1 MESFSVR
8 RFGFVL
14 AALLA
19 LLLLTTSVFRSTLE
33 LGWVDS
39 AYRALL
45 TVSLTGV
52 AADPGGV
59 GTTIFTGAVVL
70 ASVALFAYVAT
81 TLVEVIARGV
91 LADLY
96 GERRRRRTIESL
108 REHTIICGYGRVGRR
123 VASELRAGAKPYVV
137 VDVNDDA
144 LAAARADGS
153 AVVHGDGTDDA
164 DLRFAGIERATGLV
178 PSADSDEINLFIT
191 LSAKALCPTLLVVAR
206 ASDDSAAKK
215 LKLAGADRVVQP
227 YSSAGLQ
234 MANLIAKPQVAA
246 FLEVVT
252 TVGGAEFNLEEIEIP
267 ASCEAAGSSIRA
279 LRVRDQTG
287 AIIVALRKRDG
298 TFDTTPEPDA
308 LLEAGDVLIGVGT
321 NEELRRLEELFAPEE
336 LVVR

>member
-14 AALLA
+14 AGLLA
-19 LLLLTTSVFRSTLE
+19 LVVLATIVFHSALE

-52 AADPGGV
+52 AVDPGGV
-59 GTTIFTGAVVL
+59 GVTIFTGAVVL

-81 TLVEVIARGV
+81 TLVEIIARGV
-91 LADLY
+91 LLDAY

-108 REHTIICGYGRVGRR
+108 HEHTIICGYGRVGRR
-123 VASELRAGAKPYVV
+123 VASELRASGKPYVV
-137 VDVNDDA
+137 VDVNPDA
-144 LAAARADGS
+144 LEAARTDGS
-153 AVVHGDGTDDA
+153 PVVLGDGTDDA
-164 DLRFAGIERATGLV
+164 DLRVAGIERARGLV
-178 PSADSDEINLFIT
+178 ASADSDEINLFIT

-234 MANLIAKPQVAA
+234 IANLIAKPQVAA

-252 TVGGAEFNLEEIEIP
+252 TVGGAEFNLEEIEVP

-308 LLEAGDVLIGVGT
+308 LLEVGDVLIGVGT
-321 NEELRRLEELFAPEE
+321 NEELRKLEELFAPEE
-336 LVVR
+336 LVAR